1 MAAVSAAFSASPAAT
16 KRGAQCV
23 AVVRPK
29 ACRGAMVADR
39 ALTLNVEDE
48 TLARLEALARETRRS
63 SEQLAEEALQ
73 RYVEYES
80 WKADK
85 IGDALRRADAG
96 DFASDEEMQAVFDRY
111 RHAAAS
117 G

>member
-1 MAAVSAAFSASPAAT
+1 MPRGDDGRSSADPE
-16 KRGAQCV
+16 
-23 AVVRPK
+23 
-29 ACRGAMVADR
+29 CRGR
-39 ALTLNVEDE
+39 TP
-48 TLARLEALARETRRS
+48 ARLEALARETGRS

-85 IGDALRRADAG
+85 IRDAVRRADAG
-96 DFASDEEMQAVFDRY
+96 EFASDEEMQAAFDRY
-111 RHAAAS
+111 RHAADAS

>member
-1 MAAVSAAFSASPAAT
+1 MMRRKPPQPF
-16 KRGAQCV
+16 GAIM
-23 AVVRPK
+23 
-29 ACRGAMVADR
+29 GDR

-48 TLARLEALARETRRS
+48 VLARFEALARDTGRS
-63 SEQLAEEALQ
+63 SEQLAEEALK

-85 IGDALRRADAG
+85 IRDAVRRADAG
-96 DFASDEEMQAVFDRY
+96 DFATDDEMEAVFDRY
-111 RHAAAS
+111 RAADTS

>member
-1 MAAVSAAFSASPAAT
+1 M
-16 KRGAQCV
+16 G
-23 AVVRPK
+23 
-29 ACRGAMVADR
+29 DR

-48 TLARLEALARETRRS
+48 TLARLEALARESGRS

-73 RYVEYES
+73 RYVVYES
-80 WKADK
+80 WKAQK
-85 IGDALRRADAG
+85 VRDAVGRADAG

-111 RHAAAS
+111 QHAADTS

>member
-1 MAAVSAAFSASPAAT
+1 MM
-16 KRGAQCV
+16 G
-23 AVVRPK
+23 
-29 ACRGAMVADR
+29 DR

-48 TLARLEALARETRRS
+48 TLARLEALACETGRS

-73 RYVEYES
+73 RYVAYES

-85 IGDALRRADAG
+85 IRNAVGRADAG

-111 RHAAAS
+111 RPANAS
-117 G
+117 R